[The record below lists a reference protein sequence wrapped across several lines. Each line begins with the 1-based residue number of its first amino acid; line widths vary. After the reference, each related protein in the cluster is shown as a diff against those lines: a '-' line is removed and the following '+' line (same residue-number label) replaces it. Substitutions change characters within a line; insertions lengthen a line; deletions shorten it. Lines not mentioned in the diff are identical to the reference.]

1 MSLNHVIGTIIGVA
15 FVWIMGYAIGL
26 FIGWAADVTGEMF
39 PIIVASL
46 LAMIGLMGVGD
57 E

>member
-15 FVWIMGYAIGL
+15 FVWIIGYDIGL

-39 PIIVASL
+39 PVIVASI
-46 LAMIGLMGVGD
+46 LAIIGLMGVGD

>member
-1 MSLNHVIGTIIGVA
+1 MSLSHVIGMIIGVA

-39 PIIVASL
+39 PIIVASI
-46 LAMIGLMGVGD
+46 LAMIGLMDVGD

>member
-1 MSLNHVIGTIIGVA
+1 MSLYHVIGTIIGVA

-39 PIIVASL
+39 PVIVASI
-46 LAMIGLMGVGD
+46 LAMIGLMGVG
-57 E
+57 EE